1 MSDVFDYVIVGGGT
15 AAGILAYRLGEA
27 GHSVCVLE
35 AGPSDRRYPVI
46 QVPAGFMKTLFDPR
60 VTFQLQSDPD
70 PASDNRAIP
79 YTQGRTLG
87 GSSSVNGMVHNR
99 GNALDFDTWAQ
110 MGNRGWSYTDVLPY
124 FRRTETRIGEEVNGA
139 FRGNEGRLPVTTSP
153 WDSPVCDAFV
163 AAAQQCGHPFNV
175 DTNGETQAGVG
186 YYQSAIRKGRR
197 YSTATAYLHPA
208 RKAFG
213 TDVRTHALATKILF
227 EDRMAVGV
235 AYRRG
240 GAEAAV
246 KARRE
251 VILCCGT
258 VQSPKLLQLSGVGP
272 SELLNDHGIRPLHAL
287 PGVGENFRDHYSPR
301 LVMRA
306 KPGVDS
312 LNALA
317 KGFPLVG
324 QIARW
329 LVGRPSILALSPALV
344 HVFGKSDR
352 AMDYPDYSL
361 VFTPAS
367 YKAGFIGKL
376 DDYPGMTCG
385 AWVMRPRSSGYV
397 RIASNDPMVMP
408 RLNARY
414 LTDHEDQRVL
424 IAGLRAA
431 RAIFATDPIAS
442 MIETELFPGSD
453 YASDSELLNFAR
465 AHGNS
470 SYHLVGTCKMGPAT
484 DAMAVVDPQLRLHGL
499 QSLRVIDA
507 SIMPTMPSANTAAS
521 TMMIAEKGADLI
533 LGKTLA

>member
-35 AGPSDRRYPVI
+35 AGPSDRRHPII

-70 PASDNRAIP
+70 PATDNRAIP

-110 MGNRGWSYTDVLPY
+110 MGNSGWSYEGVLPY
-124 FRRTETRIGEEVNGA
+124 FRRTETRIA
-139 FRGNEGRLPVTTSP
+139 RDADLRFRGDAGRLPVTTSP
-153 WDSPVCDAFV
+153 WNSRVCDAFV
-163 AAAQQCGHPFNV
+163 AAAQRCGHPFNS

-186 YYQSAIRKGRR
+186 YYQSAMRQGRR
-197 YSTATAYLHPA
+197 YSTARAFLHPA
-208 RKAFG
+208 RRAFG
-213 TDVRTHALATKILF
+213 TDIRTDALATKILF
-227 EDRMAVGV
+227 SGRRAVGIDYMRAGTRAQV
-235 AYRRG
+235 H
-240 GAEAAV
+240 
-246 KARRE
+246 ARQE
-251 VILCCGT
+251 VVLCCGT

-272 SELLNDHGIRPLHAL
+272 PALLKDRGIDVVHDL

-301 LVMRA
+301 IVARA

-317 KGFPLVG
+317 TGLPLVG
-324 QIARW
+324 QVARW
-329 LVGRPSILALSPALV
+329 LLGRPSILALSPALV
-344 HVFGKSDR
+344 HVFGKSDP

-385 AWVMRPRSSGYV
+385 AWTMRPRSTGYV
-397 RIASNDPMVMP
+397 RIASAHVQDAPHI
-408 RLNARY
+408 NARY
-414 LTDHEDQRVL
+414 LTDYEDQRIL
-424 IAGLRAA
+424 IAGLRAT
-431 RAIFATDPIAS
+431 RAIFASEPIAS

-453 YASDSELLNFAR
+453 HTTDAQLLAFAR
-465 AHGNS
+465 RSGNS

-484 DAMAVVDPQLRLHGL
+484 DALAVVDPQLRVHGL
-499 QSLRVIDA
+499 EALRVVDA

-533 LGKTLA
+533 LGRPHP